1 MSASGEKTLS
11 PHKINIFGRKRYST
25 QTEADDYIDYNL
37 DDLWNSIGKL
47 WIVTALI
54 GIIACYSKKRKE
66 SEKMYLTD
74 EGLSEIEKVADKQK
88 NVALLF
94 LIDIYRMLKTLLKEQ
109 NNASN
114 GSNSG
119 TDSSNDSK
127 NQD

>member
-74 EGLSEIEKVADKQK
+74 EGLSEIERSEERRVG
-88 NVALLF
+88 
-94 LIDIYRMLKTLLKEQ
+94 KECR
-109 NNASN
+109 SRW
-114 GSNSG
+114 SPYH
-119 TDSSNDSK
+119 
-127 NQD
+127 